1 MTLPAGTHIGAFEI
15 VSSLGV
21 GGMGEVYRARDRKL
35 NREVAIKVLL
45 PHLIEDPDRIARFRR
60 EAQVLASLNHPNIA
74 HIHGIEEAD
83 GITALVLELVE
94 GEDLAR
100 RLARGP
106 IALEEAIPIAVQI
119 TEALEAAHELGI
131 THRDLKPANIKL
143 RPDGTVKV
151 LDFGLAKA
159 VEPHDSSSAAAMNSP
174 TLSMHATQAG
184 IVLGTAAYMS
194 PEQARG
200 KVVDRRADIWAFG
213 VVLYEMLTG
222 QRPFKGDDV
231 TDTLASV
238 LKDTPAFDALP
249 SSTPPQVRWVIE
261 RCLQRDPK
269 ARLRD
274 IGEARIQL
282 AALARGDA
290 SGGTWQ
296 AAWFASRSADDGRM
310 PTEKDVAQ
318 ARRHVWAG
326 RLLPVVVGIVALLAI
341 VFGWWRNQAAPSI
354 RPAIVRFTL
363 NVPDQR
369 AIGTWVRS
377 MALSPD
383 GGEIAYV
390 TDSQVLR
397 RSLSEFEMQPVA
409 ATDMGG
415 NPQSPVYSPDG
426 KWLAYYSGA
435 RRMVRKVSVDGG
447 SALRVCEGLAL
458 SLEWDASGIL
468 VGRGPDGVVRCN
480 PAGGEPEQ
488 LATVDDGE
496 IATAPQIL
504 PDGDSLLFTIAKR
517 SPVSGFRW
525 DEARV
530 VVQSLRTRERRTI
543 IEGGSDARFVA
554 TGHLIYAV
562 GGVLFAAP
570 FDPGTLALRGS
581 AVPVVE
587 GVRRGTT
594 GLLQLAVS
602 AAGTLI
608 YLPGATGDLA
618 LRQLAIADRSGN
630 ISRIAAPPAPYS
642 HVRVSHDGRR
652 AAIGVDDGKDAQ
664 ILLYTLNGG
673 SALQRLTTLDG
684 SRFPVWSPD
693 DQWIAF
699 SSTTKSGLGLFRQRV
714 DGTGVAE
721 RLTTAAAG
729 EEHVP
734 ESWAPGDRLSFS
746 VTKGSGSTG
755 SALWMLSLADKET
768 TPFADVRSNDPTGSV
783 FSPDGKWLAYAI
795 STNTEVFNANRGI
808 FVQPVPATGAV
819 YQVPRELVDFHP
831 AWSRSGE
838 EIVFTASANG
848 GVMAAVSVTHA
859 AGITFGKP
867 VRFPAAVTGDRVLR
881 ERRAWDLMPDG
892 RLIGI
897 LPAGDAAS
905 EKPPELRLVVNWFEE
920 LKQRVPV
927 Q

>member
-21 GGMGEVYRARDRKL
+21 GGMGEVYRARDGKL

-45 PHLIEDPDRIARFRR
+45 PNVIADPDRIARFRR

-83 GITALVLELVE
+83 GVTALVLELVE
-94 GEDLAR
+94 GEDLAE

-106 IALEEAIPIAVQI
+106 IALEDAVPIAVQI
-119 TEALEAAHELGI
+119 AEALEAAHDLGI

-159 VEPHDSSSAAAMNSP
+159 VDPHGSSSATAMNSP

-184 IVLGTAAYMS
+184 VILGTAAYMS

-231 TDTLASV
+231 TDILASV

-249 SSTPPQVRWVIE
+249 PSTPPQVRWVVE

-282 AALARGDA
+282 AALSRGDA

-296 AAWFASRSADDGRM
+296 ASWFAIRADGERVQ
-310 PTEKDVAQ
+310 PEKDVVRG
-318 ARRHVWAG
+318 RRHILAG
-326 RLLPVVVGIVALLAI
+326 RLLSIVIGTVALLAI
-341 VFGWWRNQAAPSI
+341 IFVLSRNQAAPSM

-363 NVPDQR
+363 NVPDDR
-369 AIGTWVRS
+369 AIGTLVRS
-377 MALSPD
+377 MALSP
-383 GGEIAYV
+383 GGDELAYV
-390 TDSQVLR
+390 TDTQVLR
-397 RSLSEFEMQPVA
+397 RSLSAFEMQPVA
-409 ATDMGG
+409 AADLGG
-415 NPQSPVYSPDG
+415 NLQTPVYSPDG
-426 KWLAYYSGA
+426 QWLAYYSGA
-435 RRMVRKVSVDGG
+435 RRMVRRVSINGG
-447 SALRVCEGLAL
+447 AALRVCEGLAL
-458 SLEWDASGIL
+458 SLDWDASGIL
-468 VGRGPDGVVRCN
+468 VGRGAGGVVRCN
-480 PAGGEPEQ
+480 PAGGAPEQ

-496 IATAPQIL
+496 IAVAPQIL
-504 PDGDSLLFTIAKR
+504 PDADTLLFTIAKR
-517 SPVSGFRW
+517 SPATGVRW

-530 VVQSLRTRERRTI
+530 VVQSLRTGERRTI
-543 IEGGSDARFVA
+543 VDGGSEARFVA
-554 TGHLIYAV
+554 SGHLIYAV
-562 GGVLFAAP
+562 SGVLFAAP
-570 FDPGTLALRGS
+570 FDLDSLSLRGP
-581 AVPVVE
+581 AVAVVE

-594 GLLQLAVS
+594 GVLQFAMS
-602 AAGTLI
+602 TAGSLI

-630 ISRIAAPPAPYS
+630 ISRIPVPPASYS
-642 HVRVSHDGRR
+642 HVRVSRDGRR

-664 ILLYTLNGG
+664 VLVYALNGA
-673 SALQRLTTLDG
+673 SALQRLTTLSG

-693 DQWIAF
+693 GQWIAF
-699 SSTTKSGLGLFRQRV
+699 SSSTDAGFGLFRQRA
-714 DGTGVAE
+714 DGTGAAE

-746 VTKGSGSTG
+746 VAKGSGSTG
-755 SALWMLSLADKET
+755 WALWMLSLPDKKT
-768 TPFADVRSNDPTGSV
+768 TAFAEVRSTDATGSV
-783 FSPDGKWLAYAI
+783 FSPDGKWLAY
-795 STNTEVFNANRGI
+795 SVSMNTGILNANRGI

-831 AWSRSGE
+831 AWSRSGAE
-838 EIVFTASANG
+838 LVFTASANG

-859 AGITFGKP
+859 AGTTFGTP
-867 VRFPAAVTGDRVLR
+867 VRFPAAVTGDRVAS

-897 LPAGDAAS
+897 VAVGDGGNRTL
-905 EKPPELRLVVNWFEE
+905 PELRLVVNWFEE